1 MSQYHPAENGVQSL
15 LSAKAFWEV
24 DALKK
29 KGLGI
34 MLGVTLGASPTDSVS
49 GRRVCGHSPVLAP
62 RLTLESVFLSQS
74 RAQMCF

>member
-15 LSAKAFWEV
+15 LSAKACWEV

-29 KGLGI
+29 GLGM
-34 MLGVTLGASPTDSVS
+34 MLGGALGSSPTDSVS
-49 GRRVCGHSPVLAP
+49 GRRVCGRSPALAS

-74 RAQMCF
+74 RAQMRF